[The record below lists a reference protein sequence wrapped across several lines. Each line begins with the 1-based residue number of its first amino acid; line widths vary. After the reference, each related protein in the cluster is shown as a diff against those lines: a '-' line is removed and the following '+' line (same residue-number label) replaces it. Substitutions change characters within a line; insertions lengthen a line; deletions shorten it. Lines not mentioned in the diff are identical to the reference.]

1 MYLLYGV
8 VSLCFTVLLFS
19 ITLLGVR
26 TPVRPLWARETIV
39 ANVLTPLMLGLFVL
53 GISYIVKVMLTGFQS
68 GVSEWIYAALTITG
82 TVVLIKMLGIREK
95 LAAYASA
102 AKNGEVIEVD
112 FRANRH
118 GEHPIDSSPKFRK
131 AA

>member
-8 VSLCFTVLLFS
+8 VGLSFTVLLFS
-19 ITLLGVR
+19 ITLLGAR
-26 TPVRPLWARETIV
+26 NPVRPFWAQESIV
-39 ANVLTPLMLGLFVL
+39 ANVLTPLMLGFFLFGL
-53 GISYIVKVMLTGFQS
+53 SYITKEVLSGFQS
-68 GVSEWIYAALTITG
+68 SFSEWTYTALTIAG
-82 TVVLIKMLGIREK
+82 TVAIIKMLRIRKK
-95 LAAYASA
+95 LAVFASA

-112 FRANRH
+112 FRANQQ

>member
-26 TPVRPLWARETIV
+26 TPVRPLWAQETIV

-53 GISYIVKVMLTGFQS
+53 GISYIIKVMLTGFQS
-68 GVSEWIYAALTITG
+68 GVSEWIYAALTIAG
-82 TVVLIKMLGIREK
+82 TVALIKMLGIREK
-95 LAAYASA
+95 LAAFASA
-102 AKNGEVIEVD
+102 AKNGEIIEVD